1 MLIICLSLDL
11 TTTVSEN
18 MATREPHLCCSEY
31 GAHLCTTDGWL
42 VWLRCIYNSIRF
54 NKTWEEYERGF
65 GYPGGNLWLGLEKL
79 YKQKHVQVI
88 DGY

>member
-1 MLIICLSLDL
+1 MSSAVSSHSYHDML
-11 TTTVSEN
+11 E
-18 MATREPHLCCSEY
+18 AGY
-31 GAHLCTTDGWL
+31 CTTDGWL
-42 VWLRCIYNSIRF
+42 VWLRRIDNSIRF